1 MKLTSSQPT
10 LPQSPSPTGASAGQK
25 WEAELDQMRRQLHD
39 MGQRRDQERLI
50 GASSE
55 VEKLRVE
62 REKALQDVARLKVS
76 LHV

>member
-1 MKLTSSQPT
+1 
-10 LPQSPSPTGASAGQK
+10 
-25 WEAELDQMRRQLHD
+25 MRRQLHD

-62 REKALQDVARLKVS
+62 REKALQDAARLKVGFTCVAAS
-76 LHV
+76 CLVDGA

>member
-1 MKLTSSQPT
+1 
-10 LPQSPSPTGASAGQK
+10 
-25 WEAELDQMRRQLHD
+25 MRRQLHD

-62 REKALQDVARLKVS
+62 REKALQDVARLKVGFTCVAAS
-76 LHV
+76 CLVDGA

>member
-1 MKLTSSQPT
+1 
-10 LPQSPSPTGASAGQK
+10 
-25 WEAELDQMRRQLHD
+25 MRRQLHD

>member
-1 MKLTSSQPT
+1 
-10 LPQSPSPTGASAGQK
+10 
-25 WEAELDQMRRQLHD
+25 MRRQLHD

-62 REKALQDVARLKVS
+62 REKALQDVARLKVG
-76 LHV
+76 LPA

>member
-1 MKLTSSQPT
+1 
-10 LPQSPSPTGASAGQK
+10 
-25 WEAELDQMRRQLHD
+25 MRRQLHD

-62 REKALQDVARLKVS
+62 REKALQDVARLKVGFTCVAAS
-76 LHV
+76 CLVVGA